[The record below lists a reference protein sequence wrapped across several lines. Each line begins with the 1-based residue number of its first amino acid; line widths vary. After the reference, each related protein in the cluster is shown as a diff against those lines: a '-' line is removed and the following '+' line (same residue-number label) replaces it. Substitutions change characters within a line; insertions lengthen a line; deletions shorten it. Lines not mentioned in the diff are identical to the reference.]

1 MQILQ
6 AVNWILPK
14 LGEHPVTNLNP
25 KHPTLA
31 IILPSLERLTD
42 NVLRRGWWFN
52 VYRTTIYP
60 DSEGYAFVPNPTLEF
75 LPDEP
80 GPVTRGERFFN
91 TKTATWKFDKP
102 FSGEI
107 KIRVPFEQIPESVAE
122 YITSAVL
129 ADVYATDIGAGDTA
143 AVWDNYVEAAETA
156 ATAEHLRNMRYNTKK
171 LARYRRIRGAMRG

>member
-1 MQILQ
+1 MQVLQ

-31 IILPSLERLTD
+31 VILPSLERLSD

-60 DSEGYAFVPNPTLEF
+60 DSEGYAFVPSATLEF
-75 LPDEP
+75 LPDEA
-80 GPVTRGERFFN
+80 GPVIRGERFFN
-91 TKTATWKFDKP
+91 AKAATWKFDKP

-122 YITSAVL
+122 YITSLVL
-129 ADVYATDIGAGDTA
+129 SDVYATDIGSGDTIE
-143 AVWDNYVEAAETA
+143 VWTNYVASAEAA
-156 ATAEHLRNMRYNTKK
+156 ATAEHLRNMRHNTKK
-171 LARYRRIRGAMRG
+171 LTRYRRIRGAMRG

>member
-60 DSEGYAFVPNPTLEF
+60 DSEGYAFVPQPTLEF

-80 GPVTRGERFFN
+80 GPVTRGEDRKSTRLNSSHVRISYAVFCLKKK
-91 TKTATWKFDKP
+91 KT
-102 FSGEI
+102 
-107 KIRVPFEQIPESVAE
+107 
-122 YITSAVL
+122 Y
-129 ADVYATDIGAGDTA
+129 
-143 AVWDNYVEAAETA
+143 
-156 ATAEHLRNMRYNTKK
+156 M
-171 LARYRRIRGAMRG
+171 